1 MNELLNNIKKEYETL
16 WGKASRE
23 IKPDVSADILKDFP
37 ELKIL
42 EFPPSRLHKNWIYA
56 TLGMSSIAANKDELP
71 EVHIYASDNSSA
83 SIEAITSLME
93 YSQYKP
99 LKFGDIFPCFKDNK
113 KHSGCSYITLAY
125 SECDGEGFKELFFD
139 KKEVLF
145 IWLLPITHNEK
156 KLVEEKGLDALED
169 KLFEKSITDYS
180 WDRKSIV

>member
-23 IKPDVSADILKDFP
+23 IKPDVSANILKDFP

-56 TLGMSSIAANKDELP
+56 TLGMSSIATNTNELP
-71 EVHIYASDNSSA
+71 EVHIYASEKSSD
-83 SIEAITSLME
+83 SIAAITSLIS
-93 YSQYKP
+93 YSLHQP
-99 LKFGDIFPCFKDNK
+99 LKFCTIFPCFKDNK

-125 SECDGEGFKELFFD
+125 PECDGEGFKEIFFD

-156 KLVEEKGLDALED
+156 KLIEEKGLEALED
-169 KLFEKSITDYS
+169 KLFEKNIEDYN
-180 WDRKSIV
+180 WDRKSLV